1 MRSVMRFALPRSLWT
16 AVLAAG
22 GLGLACTAGPIDV
35 ATLSSGG
42 LTSGLV
48 GHWKLDEDAGLF
60 ANDTSGNGRT
70 GTISGPTWA
79 WIPGRFGSA
88 LHFAGNDQVTVPG
101 LPQATDSYS
110 VSAWVYIASSE
121 ATGSSSSIANVL
133 NTEIPGGGWALY
145 AALYPAGYAGYAF
158 RFWVGP
164 PQDYDISPPAPC
176 NCIVLD
182 AWVHLGAV
190 LDATSSTLSLYV
202 NGTLEPTATTTA
214 GISPGA
220 TTLDIAR
227 SQAPGFMMTG
237 ALDDIAI
244 YDRALVPEEIAQLAQ
259 APAPDPQ

>member
-1 MRSVMRFALPRSLWT
+1 MSSVMRSALPTSLWT
-16 AVLAAG
+16 AVIAAG

-48 GHWKLDEDAGLF
+48 GHWKFDEDAGVF

-110 VSAWVYIASSE
+110 VSAWIYIASSE

-145 AALYPAGYAGYAF
+145 AALYPTGYAGYAF
-158 RFWVGP
+158 RFWAGP
-164 PQDYDISPPAPC
+164 QGYDISPPAPC

-202 NGTLEPTATTTA
+202 KGTLEPVATTTA
-214 GISPGA
+214 GISAGA

>member
-1 MRSVMRFALPRSLWT
+1 MRSVMRFALPTALWA
-16 AVLAAG
+16 AVIAAG
-22 GLGLACTAGPIDV
+22 GLGLACTPGPIDV

-48 GHWKLDEDAGLF
+48 GHWKFDEDAGVL

-88 LHFAGNDQVTVPG
+88 LHFMGNDQVTVPG
-101 LPQATDSYS
+101 LPQATESYS

-121 ATGSSSSIANVL
+121 ASGSSSIANVL

-190 LDATSSTLSLYV
+190 LDAASSTLSLYV
-202 NGTLEPTATTTA
+202 NGTLEPVATTTA

-227 SQAPGFMMTG
+227 AQAPGFMMTG

>member
-1 MRSVMRFALPRSLWT
+1 MRYDMRPTPRPIVWAALI
-16 AVLAAG
+16 AG
-22 GLGLACTAGPIDV
+22 VGVGLACTPGPIDV

-48 GHWKLDEDAGLF
+48 GHWKFDEGAGVI
-60 ANDTSGNGRT
+60 ANDSSGNGRT
-70 GTISGPTWA
+70 GAIAGPSWS

-88 LHFAGNDQVTVPG
+88 LHFTGNDQVTVPG
-101 LPQATDSYS
+101 LPQATESYS

-121 ATGSSSSIANVL
+121 VTGASSIANVL
-133 NTEIPGGGWALY
+133 NTEIPSGGWALY
-145 AALYPAGYAGYAF
+145 AALYPAGYTGYAF
-158 RFWVGP
+158 RYWVGP
-164 PQDYDISPPAPC
+164 PQEYDISPPAPC

-182 AWVHLGAV
+182 AWVHLGVV

-202 NGTLEPTATTTA
+202 NGTLEPAATTTA
-214 GISPGA
+214 GIGPGA

-227 SQAPGFMMTG
+227 AQAPGYMMTG

-244 YDRALVPEEIAQLAQ
+244 YDRALVSEEIAQLAQ

>member
-1 MRSVMRFALPRSLWT
+1 MGSDMRLPRPIVW
-16 AVLAAG
+16 AALFAG
-22 GLGLACTAGPIDV
+22 AGVGLACTPGPIDV

-48 GHWKLDEDAGLF
+48 GHWKLDEGAGVI

-70 GTISGPTWA
+70 GTIAGPSWS

-101 LPQATDSYS
+101 LPQATESYS

-121 ATGSSSSIANVL
+121 VMGASSIANVL

-145 AALYPAGYAGYAF
+145 AALYPVGYTGYSF

-164 PQDYDISPPAPC
+164 PQEYDTSPPTPC

-190 LDATSSTLSLYV
+190 LDATASTLSLYV
-202 NGTLEPTATTTA
+202 NGVLQPTATTTA
-214 GISPGA
+214 GISAGA
-220 TTLDIAR
+220 TTLDMAR
-227 SQAPGFMMTG
+227 AQAPGFMMTG

>member
-1 MRSVMRFALPRSLWT
+1 MRSALPTSLWT
-16 AVLAAG
+16 AAIAAG

-48 GHWKLDEDAGLF
+48 GHWKFDEDAGVF

-110 VSAWVYIASSE
+110 VSAWIYIASSE
-121 ATGSSSSIANVL
+121 ASGASSIANVL

-145 AALYPAGYAGYAF
+145 AALYPTGYAGYAF
-158 RFWVGP
+158 RFWAGP
-164 PQDYDISPPAPC
+164 QGYDISPPAPC

-202 NGTLEPTATTTA
+202 NGTLEPVATTTA
-214 GISPGA
+214 GISAGA